1 MNLGGPSTCTR
12 KHDADRPKTDFTLRS
27 QLDGSMGAVQS
38 RDFPM
43 QPQAW
48 YIHPPTGQPFGP
60 CYTQSQAQ
68 IEAVRI
74 VTKRLKLEDETALVL
89 WRSLSRIGW
98 SIKHTGTKLIVP
110 TGPLPPWPISAR
122 TSKAFDQTLFDR
134 RAP

>member
-1 MNLGGPSTCTR
+1 M
-12 KHDADRPKTDFTLRS
+12 
-27 QLDGSMGAVQS
+27 
-38 RDFPM
+38 
-43 QPQAW
+43 
-48 YIHPPTGQPFGP
+48 
-60 CYTQSQAQ
+60 
-68 IEAVRI
+68 